1 MQKGKIT
8 LKMGTRFAAM
18 MNDIMDGYDVFF
30 SFIKHYG
37 RDFICMGADDLNKL
51 DELNRRYLNACSSY
65 NQLLDGIENNKHSKI
80 QYRWTRKH
88 PLKAK
93 RILGLIQ
100 KKIRYE
106 NRN

>member
-18 MNDIMDGYDVFF
+18 MNDIMDGYDIFF
-30 SFIKHYG
+30 SFIEHYG
-37 RDFICMGADDLNKL
+37 KDLICMEAYGLNKPG
-51 DELNRRYLNACSSY
+51 EVNGRYLNACIAF
-65 NQLLDGIENNKHSKI
+65 NQLFDEIEQNRCSRI

-88 PLKAK
+88 PIKSK
-93 RILGLIQ
+93 RIIKLIQ
-100 KKIRYE
+100 NKISYE